1 MLSGGGEWYPYSVQV
16 YPQKGPET
24 SIDWGTPLEGTWDQR
39 LGYPPSRRDL
49 GLDDGN
55 TVPHPVDGLTPVKT
69 LPSLVLGTRAVMKF
83 QTNVMRGYFWMVIL
97 SIWISIII
105 YMSWTSL
112 VHQMK
117 EISCAVIFEQFADA
131 STRYVVQYRCYLYWA
146 NGAWYGSLEY
156 HSSNPHSP
164 WVLSIE
170 PPCIDFLVAF
180 LCKSARSIVLAGK
193 WNMTKTSSPS
203 AVVRFHLTIN
213 SSSIAVLMSVCTE

>member
-1 MLSGGGEWYPYSVQV
+1 MGIRPPPRAWTDTCESITFPRTRH
-16 YPQKGPET
+16 GP
-24 SIDWGTPLEGTWDQR
+24 
-39 LGYPPSRRDL
+39 
-49 GLDDGN
+49 
-55 TVPHPVDGLTPVKT
+55 
-69 LPSLVLGTRAVMKF
+69 VMKC
-83 QTNVMRGYFWMVIL
+83 QTNVMRGYFWIVIL

-112 VHQMK
+112 VCQMK
-117 EISCAVIFEQFADA
+117 EMSCAVIFEEFADA
-131 STRYVVQYRCYLYWA
+131 STRCVVQYRWYLYWA

-193 WNMTKTSSPS
+193 WNMTKTSSPPV
-203 AVVRFHLTIN
+203 VVRFHLTIN
-213 SSSIAVLMSVCTE
+213 SSSIAVLMSVQNNWSWTSWKTS